1 MRNWEGIEA
10 FVEVVQQGGFTAAAR
25 RLKVSPSHVSRLVSR
40 LEAELNTPLMYRTTR
55 KFRLSEAGERY
66 FQHCRELLQGFSA
79 AEEALS
85 SFQTEPSGSLRVT
98 CATTFGE
105 RFLAPQLNDFM
116 LKYPKISLD
125 LHLTN
130 RQTDLI
136 AEGYDLAVRM
146 GTLKDSS
153 LLARRLCDRRE
164 YLCASPGYLQ
174 RHPMP
179 HTLVEL
185 SRHNCLQGSNTFW
198 LFSENGQRRE
208 LRVNGNWRS
217 NSGPALLDA
226 VLKGLG
232 IAQLPDYYVEPLL
245 ARGELIAMLE
255 QYRYPYSGVWLVY
268 PQARQRS
275 PRLQLLCEF
284 LLERFRDGLPW
295 TLPDRKTAPKG
306 GMRKRSVPDQVIKGT
321 QSSGGA

>member
-1 MRNWEGIEA
+1 
-10 FVEVVQQGGFTAAAR
+10 
-25 RLKVSPSHVSRLVSR
+25 LL
-40 LEAELNTPLMYRTTR
+40 YRTTR
-55 KFRLSEAGERY
+55 KFRLSEAGEHY

-79 AEEALS
+79 AEEELS
-85 SFQTEPSGSLRVT
+85 SFQAEPSGTLRVT

-116 LKYPKISLD
+116 LQYPKINLD

-136 AEGYDLAVRM
+136 SEGYDLAVRM

-164 YLCASPGYLQ
+164 YLCASAGYLQ

-179 HTLVEL
+179 HTLSEL
-185 SRHNCLQGSNTFW
+185 GRHNCLMGSNSFW
-198 LFSENGQRRE
+198 LFSENGQRKE
-208 LRVNGNWRS
+208 LKASGNWRS

-226 VLKGLG
+226 VSKGLG
-232 IAQLPDYYVEPLL
+232 IAQLPDYYVEPALR
-245 ARGELIAMLE
+245 RGELISMLE

-275 PRLQLLCEF
+275 PRLQLLCDF
-284 LLERFRDGLPW
+284 LIERFKGGLPW
-295 TLPDRKTAPKG
+295 
-306 GMRKRSVPDQVIKGT
+306 
-321 QSSGGA
+321 

>member
-1 MRNWEGIEA
+1 MRNWEAIEA
-10 FVEVVQQGGFTAAAR
+10 FVEVVQQGSFSAAAQK
-25 RLKVSPSHVSRLVSR
+25 LKVSPSHVSRLVAR
-40 LEAELNTPLMYRTTR
+40 LEAELSTPLLYRTTR

-66 FQHCRELLQGFSA
+66 HQHCRDLLQGFAA
-79 AEEALS
+79 AEESLAGY
-85 SFQTEPSGSLRVT
+85 QAEPSGTLRVT

-105 RFLAPQLNDFM
+105 RFLAPQLNDFV
-116 LKYPKISLD
+116 LKYPRIHLD

-136 AEGYDLAVRM
+136 SEGYDLAVRM

-164 YLCASPGYLQ
+164 YLCASPEYLS

-179 HTLVEL
+179 HTLSEL
-185 SRHNCLQGSNTFW
+185 SRHNCLQGSNTTW

-208 LRVNGNWRS
+208 LKVSGNWRS

-226 VLKGLG
+226 VRKGLG
-232 IAQLPDYYVEPLL
+232 IAQLPDYYVEPAL
-245 ARGELIAMLE
+245 ARGELVSMLE
-255 QYRYPYSGVWLVY
+255 QYRYPFSGVWLVY

-275 PRLQLLCEF
+275 PKLQLLCDF
-284 LLERFRDGLPW
+284 LLERFAKGLPW
-295 TLPDRKTAPKG
+295 
-306 GMRKRSVPDQVIKGT
+306 
-321 QSSGGA
+321 

>member
-1 MRNWEGIEA
+1 MRHWEAIEA
-10 FVEVVQQGGFTAAAR
+10 FVEVVQQGSFSAAAR
-25 RLKVSPSHVSRLVSR
+25 KLKVSPSHISRLVAR
-40 LEAELNTPLMYRTTR
+40 LEAELSTPLLYRTTR
-55 KFRLSEAGERY
+55 KFRLSEAGEHY

-79 AEEALS
+79 AEEELS
-85 SFQTEPSGSLRVT
+85 SFQAEPSGTLRVT

-116 LKYPKISLD
+116 LQYPKINLD

-136 AEGYDLAVRM
+136 SEGYDLAVRM

-164 YLCASPGYLQ
+164 YLCASAGYLQ

-179 HTLVEL
+179 HTLGEL
-185 SRHNCLQGSNTFW
+185 SRHNCLLGSNTFW
-198 LFSENGQRRE
+198 LFSDNGQRRE
-208 LRVNGNWRS
+208 LKVSGNWRS

-226 VLKGLG
+226 VRKGLG
-232 IAQLPDYYVEPLL
+232 IAQLPDYYVEPALE
-245 ARGELIAMLE
+245 RGELVSMLE

-275 PRLQLLCEF
+275 PRLQLLCDF
-284 LLERFRDGLPW
+284 LIERFGSGLPW
-295 TLPDRKTAPKG
+295 
-306 GMRKRSVPDQVIKGT
+306 
-321 QSSGGA
+321 

>member
-1 MRNWEGIEA
+1 MRHWEAIEA
-10 FVEVVQQGGFTAAAR
+10 FVEVVQQGSFSAAAR
-25 RLKVSPSHVSRLVSR
+25 KLKVSPSHISRLVAR
-40 LEAELNTPLMYRTTR
+40 LEAELSTPLLYRTTR
-55 KFRLSEAGERY
+55 KFRLSEAGEHY

-79 AEEALS
+79 AEEELS
-85 SFQTEPSGSLRVT
+85 SFQAEPSGTLRVT

-116 LKYPKISLD
+116 LQYPKINLD

-136 AEGYDLAVRM
+136 SEGYDLAVRM

-164 YLCASPGYLQ
+164 YLCASAGYLQ

-179 HTLVEL
+179 HTLSEL
-185 SRHNCLQGSNTFW
+185 GRHNCLMGSNSFW
-198 LFSENGQRRE
+198 LFSENGQRKE
-208 LRVNGNWRS
+208 LKASGNWRS

-226 VLKGLG
+226 VSKGLG
-232 IAQLPDYYVEPLL
+232 IAQLPDYYVEPALR
-245 ARGELIAMLE
+245 RGELISMLE

-275 PRLQLLCEF
+275 PRLQLLCDF
-284 LLERFRDGLPW
+284 LIERFGSGLPW
-295 TLPDRKTAPKG
+295 
-306 GMRKRSVPDQVIKGT
+306 
-321 QSSGGA
+321 